1 MRGRGSSR
9 RRPARQRGLGRR
21 ELDVEAG
28 ERGGQAA
35 ALRLIRLELVE
46 VLDELAAQVGFVAGD
61 GGEMGGVEEEAFAS
75 DARYHGFEVRR
86 GVFEAED
93 LGPDRDENELGRV
106 PLP

>member
-1 MRGRGSSR
+1 
-9 RRPARQRGLGRR
+9 
-21 ELDVEAG
+21 
-28 ERGGQAA
+28 
-35 ALRLIRLELVE
+35 
-46 VLDELAAQVGFVAGD
+46 VGFVAGD